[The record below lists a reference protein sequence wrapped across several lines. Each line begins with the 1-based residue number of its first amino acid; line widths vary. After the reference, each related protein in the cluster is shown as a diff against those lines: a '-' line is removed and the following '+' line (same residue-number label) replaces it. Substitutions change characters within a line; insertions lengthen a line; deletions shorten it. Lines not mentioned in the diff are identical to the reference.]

1 LVFKGILKTEWGSEA
16 GALPSH
22 SVGKVGATA
31 CGCACFVHKGIQH
44 VYLLNERGEAS
55 PRFGRIR
62 PIRTSSAKKLHRA
75 KKNQKNQK
83 NQKTHCN
90 IYTSM
95 YI

>member
-55 PRFGRIR
+55 PRCVRIR
-62 PIRTSSAKKLHRA
+62 GHCCFMFFIEINRNYFEFKYLQIKKPA
-75 KKNQKNQK
+75 PKF
-83 NQKTHCN
+83 
-90 IYTSM
+90 
-95 YI
+95 